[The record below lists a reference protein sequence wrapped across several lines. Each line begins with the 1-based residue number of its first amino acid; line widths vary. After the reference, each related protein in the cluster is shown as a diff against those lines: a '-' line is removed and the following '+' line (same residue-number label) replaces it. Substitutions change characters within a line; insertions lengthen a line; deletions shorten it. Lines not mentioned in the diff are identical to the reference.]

1 MLGER
6 EPFVHVPYFFY
17 DVFDLSYEFWGHSEG
32 AGEVVYRG
40 NVIGRSFSA
49 WWLQEGRVIAAFVIN
64 RPDEERELAPI
75 RDGLGRGCM
84 SPGQMKALVR
94 REFAEV
100 WNQGNLAAVDAIFAP
115 DYVGHDSGSP
125 EPVRGRE
132 ALKRFFTEQ
141 RAALAD
147 LQARI
152 EDLVAEGDRVVVRWT
167 TSGTQQGELLGVPPT
182 GKCVTLTGISILR
195 VAGEQIAEE
204 WTTWDALA
212 VLRELG
218 AAPN

>member
-1 MLGER
+1 M
-6 EPFVHVPYFFY
+6 
-17 DVFDLSYEFWGHSEG
+17 S
-32 AGEVVYRG
+32 
-40 NVIGRSFSA
+40 
-49 WWLQEGRVIAAFVIN
+49 
-64 RPDEERELAPI
+64 PDE
-75 RDGLGRGCM
+75 
-84 SPGQMKALVR
+84 MKALVR

-132 ALKRFFTEQ
+132 ALKRFFAGQ
-141 RAALAD
+141 RAAIAD
-147 LQARI
+147 LQSRI
-152 EDLVAEGDRVVVRWT
+152 EDLVAAGDRVVVRWT
-167 TSGTQQGELLGVPPT
+167 TAGTQQGELLGVPPT
-182 GKCVTLTGISILR
+182 GRRVTLTGISILR